1 MKKKF
6 AFLLACLMMTSAV
19 GCSSQEAASSG
30 SSSEGNSS
38 TGSSSSAAE
47 SSEEESAEPDK
58 LTYWMDL
65 NSNAS
70 QLVQNF
76 GDTEIAKMWQEATN
90 TEVEFQHPPVGQ
102 QHM

>member
-38 TGSSSSAAE
+38 TVSSSSEAAE
-47 SSEEESAEPDK
+47 SSEEETAEPDK
-58 LTYWMDL
+58 LTYWVEL

-76 GDTEIAKMWQEATN
+76 GDTEIAKAWQEATN
-90 TEVEFQHPPVGQ
+90 TEIEFQHPPVG
-102 QHM
+102 